1 MNTNKSLKFFS
12 ATLLVSA
19 LSISNGWAEVTHDE
33 AVTKIQTLSQKVE
46 GVDAREKLVSA
57 YDTLTKAGVSA
68 DKSLALIE
76 SAVEHKVPAE
86 ALIREARE
94 IQAEAKGNRGKADEY
109 ASETMSQFSKQE
121 FSQGHDQGRDLAH
134 EMRDNVGMSERQSG
148 MDMSSAGSGFGGA
161 DIGSGAGAGIGG
173 GMDMSNSGS
182 GFGGSDQGAGA
193 GGGFGGADVGGGAG
207 ADIGGSV
214 GGGHR

>member
-1 MNTNKSLKFFS
+1 MNTNKSLKLFS

-19 LSISNGWAEVTHDE
+19 LGISNGWAEVTHDE

-76 SAVEHKVPAE
+76 SAVEHEVPAE

-148 MDMSSAGSGFGGA
+148 MDMSTSGSGFGGA
-161 DIGSGAGAGIGG
+161 DIGSGAGAGAGIGG
-173 GMDMSNSGS
+173 GMDMSTSGS
-182 GFGGSDQGAGA
+182 
-193 GGGFGGADVGGGAG
+193 GFGGADVGSGAGAG